1 MKNGYRYDDP
11 DYIYT
16 DPETG
21 LLRNI
26 ANISDRKLLI
36 AFESL
41 NCSKRLEE
49 LRQTPIAIK
58 DSRTLLDIHKYLFQ
72 NIYAWAGQTRTAEIS
87 KGGKQFFPLNRF
99 DTAFSFIDNLIAE
112 YRQINSAD
120 IPLLS
125 RKLAE
130 ILDAV
135 NFLHPFREGNGRAQ
149 REFVRALA
157 LEKGFALN
165 LNPADNADVHER
177 YMSGTI
183 DGDIDK
189 LAMLIAEVL
198 LDNSSKEQN
207 G

>member
-1 MKNGYRYDDP
+1 MKNDYRYNDP

-41 NCSKRLEE
+41 NCSRRLEE
-49 LRQTPIAIK
+49 LWQTPIDVK

-72 NIYAWAGQTRTAEIS
+72 DIYAWAGQTRTVEIS
-87 KGGKQFFPLNRF
+87 KGGKQFFQLSRF
-99 DTAFSFIDNLIAE
+99 GTAFLFIDSLIAE
-112 YRQINSAD
+112 YRQINGAD
-120 IPLLS
+120 ISALA

-135 NFLHPFREGNGRAQ
+135 NFLHPFREGNGRTQ
-149 REFVRALA
+149 REFLRVLA
-157 LEKGFALN
+157 FEKGFALN
-165 LNPADNADVHER
+165 LNPADNTDVYER

-189 LAMLIAEVL
+189 LAILIAEVL
-198 LDNSSKEQN
+198 LDNSSKE
-207 G
+207 